1 MKRLRTDHIDLLYQH
16 RVDPNVLIEEV
27 AETVGQLMKEGKVL
41 YWGLSEAGAQT
52 VRRANAVLP
61 LAAVQSE
68 YSMWYR
74 KPEEGLFPLS

>member
-1 MKRLRTDHIDLLYQH
+1 MCIRDR
-16 RVDPNVLIEEV
+16 
-27 AETVGQLMKEGKVL
+27 KEGKVL

-74 KPEEGLFPLS
+74 KPEEGLFPALEELGVGLSLIHI